1 MNVDKAIDIIC
12 FCYILYSLYRF
23 LKELDLMVLDHE
35 ERIKKLDELVKR
47 WAKDHAERLHKLE
60 RGEKK

>member
-1 MNVDKAIDIIC
+1 MNVDKAIEIIF
-12 FCYILYSLYRF
+12 FCYGVYAFYRF
-23 LKELDLMVLDHE
+23 LKELERMALDHE
-35 ERIKKLDELVKR
+35 ECIKKLDELVKH